1 MSTLRQRV
9 EATAQVR
16 SGRAPRLRLGAQAGT
31 WITRTVLVV
40 LCFLAILP
48 ALWIFSASVEK
59 GSSAIASSLIPTS
72 GTWDNYQH
80 IFNDGLWTWLKNSFI
95 VCITVAVIS
104 VLINTLGAYA
114 FSRLK
119 FIGSRS
125 GLMILFLIQI
135 FPQIMELSAIYGLLV
150 KFNLL
155 DTYPGLI
162 LVFIAANAF
171 NMWLMKNYID
181 SIPRELDEAAA
192 VDGANAWQV
201 FFQVLLPLVQPMIVF
216 LFLSGFTGAYNDF
229 VFSSVIMT
237 SPEHYTV
244 AVGLFH
250 EINGQPGINYAYFS
264 AGAVLAS
271 LPILIVYMLLQRQ
284 LISGLAQGAVKG

>member
-1 MSTLRQRV
+1 MGTIVQQGEAAVSMQVGKVRRAKLGGEAGVWAARLTL
-9 EATAQVR
+9 
-16 SGRAPRLRLGAQAGT
+16 
-31 WITRTVLVV
+31 IV
-40 LCFLAILP
+40 LCFIAILP
-48 ALWIFSASVEK
+48 GLWVIAASVQK
-59 GSSAIASSLIPTS
+59 GSSAYSTSLIPTS

-80 IFNDGLWTWLKNSFI
+80 IFNDGLWTWIKNSFI
-95 VCITVAVIS
+95 VCTAVAVIS

-114 FSRLK
+114 FSRLR
-119 FIGSRS
+119 FVGARY
-125 GLMILFLIQI
+125 GLFGLFLIQI
-135 FPQIMELSAIYGLLV
+135 FPQIMALSAIYGLLV

-155 DTYPGLI
+155 DSYAGLI

-192 VDGANAWQV
+192 VDGANAWQI

-216 LFLSGFTGAYNDF
+216 LFLSSFTGVYNDF

-250 EINGQPGINYAYFS
+250 EIDGQPSINYAFFS
-264 AGAVLAS
+264 AGAVLSS
-271 LPILIVYMLLQRQ
+271 LPILIIYMLLQRQ